1 MLNIELEPELE
12 ATLNIM
18 AQNEHS
24 SPSELIK
31 WLINRYI
38 QEKQQ
43 SELLIDIVS
52 TLPEIACFKG
62 QDPLSLQKAMRD
74 EWD

>member
-1 MLNIELEPELE
+1 MLTIELEPELE
-12 ATLNIM
+12 TTLNAM

-31 WLINRYI
+31 RLINRYI

-43 SELLIDIVS
+43 SELLIDIVA
-52 TLPEIACFKG
+52 TLPEIACFKS
-62 QDPLSLQKAMRD
+62 QDPLEIQKAMRD

>member
-1 MLNIELEPELE
+1 MLTIELEPDTQQLLD
-12 ATLNIM
+12 TI

-31 WLINRYI
+31 RLINLYI

-43 SELLIDIVS
+43 SELLIDRVA

-62 QDPLSLQKAMRD
+62 QDPLEIQKAMRD

>member
-1 MLNIELEPELE
+1 MLTIELEPELE
-12 ATLNIM
+12 TTLNTM

-31 WLINRYI
+31 RLINRYI

-43 SELLIDIVS
+43 SELLIDIVA

-62 QDPLSLQKAMRD
+62 QDPLEIQKAMRD

>member
-1 MLNIELEPELE
+1 MLTIELEPELE
-12 ATLNIM
+12 STLNAM
-18 AQNEHS
+18 AKNEHS
-24 SPSELIK
+24 SPNELIK

-62 QDPLSLQKAMRD
+62 QDPLEIQKAMRD

>member
-1 MLNIELEPELE
+1 MLTIELEPDTQQL
-12 ATLNIM
+12 LDKI

-31 WLINRYI
+31 RLITSYI

-43 SELLIDIVS
+43 SELLIDRVA

-62 QDPLSLQKAMRD
+62 QDPLDIQKAMRD